1 MAIFNVFGIGYYRSI
16 CRCLRY
22 KSLFKL
28 HNTANSAECLID
40 TRGSGFSLK
49 TASVVGLLF
58 GSFHLSLMRSS
69 DEHQNSDIICNEG
82 SKVEKNYQH
91 SYQHSEAVGWF
102 SEMQSD
108 HKESYVARVLKRTLE
123 QSLMSLIKSATA
135 KVRFALDNC
144 NSGCQL
150 SHCTA
155 TNRTED
161 VAEQREGRNITLDDL
176 VKNAIARKEINK
188 IIRVIDIGRGEK
200 EIQDHPLLP
209 IAEATAHYLMRQ
221 MDYVEA

>member
-1 MAIFNVFGIGYYRSI
+1 MSSAFRAIFNVFGIGYYRSI

-135 KVRFALDNC
+135 K
-144 NSGCQL
+144 
-150 SHCTA
+150 
-155 TNRTED
+155 ED